1 MSQDRIE
8 LRGLRVFARHGV
20 LEAER
25 QAGQEFIIDTV
36 LWLDTRPA
44 AADDEVSKTVD
55 YGALADRLVHL
66 AQEPP
71 VRLIETLAERLAA
84 ACLSEPLVTEV
95 EITVHK
101 PQAPIS
107 HPFGDVAVVIRR
119 GRPAPGPHGPA
130 RRAGGPR
137 PPAPGPQPPAPG
149 PQPPSPGPQPPS
161 PGVGPSA
168 PGPRRP
174 E

>member
-1 MSQDRIE
+1 VTELDRIE

-20 LEAER
+20 LDYE
-25 QAGQEFIIDTV
+25 QVTGQEFVIDTV

-44 AADDEVSKTVD
+44 AGSDDLSKTVD
-55 YGALADRLVHL
+55 YGALADRLVRL
-66 AQEPP
+66 AEEPP

-84 ACLSEPLVTEV
+84 DCLSEPLVAEV

-119 GRPAPGPHGPA
+119 A
-130 RRAGGPR
+130 
-137 PPAPGPQPPAPG
+137 
-149 PQPPSPGPQPPS
+149 QPPS
-161 PGVGPSA
+161 
-168 PGPRRP
+168 GPRQPAPPPPGRRP
-174 E
+174 T